1 MTYTATCGNDR
12 FLTPWVRPRIKLESS
27 RTLCWVLNL
36 LSHHRD
42 SLESLF
48 YTTRQKEGMLWGGGA
63 MRQSRGCV
71 PSGNSSGLCADVW
84 EGGVGG
90 RGQCRGE
97 CRGQT
102 RSSITGKSCPLAHH
116 GLGGRLHCRA
126 PCPLSLPNEAGRYGR
141 CAPRMRRRVQGWGS
155 TDSCFLCIR
164 KI

>member
-1 MTYTATCGNDR
+1 M
-12 FLTPWVRPRIKLESS
+12 E
-27 RTLCWVLNL
+27 
-36 LSHHRD
+36 
-42 SLESLF
+42 
-48 YTTRQKEGMLWGGGA
+48 GGGQCDSQEA
-63 MRQSRGCV
+63 VCQVAIPAGSAQTFGREVR
-71 PSGNSSGLCADVW
+71 
-84 EGGVGG
+84 GVGG

-126 PCPLSLPNEAGRYGR
+126 PCPLSLPTEAGRYGR